1 MLLYGRFLVTKLR
14 TSINSLFDCYKYL
27 FIFTIVVIIN
37 NNISEEKIYIGRTA
51 LRIILFNLI
60 SNAVK
65 YSDEY
70 GSINIGSEKGYI
82 YIENTYENKSSIDI
96 DKIFDVN
103 FDLSKKNS
111 NGLGLYIVS
120 SLLKNYKIKYRAT
133 QGDSSFKF
141 EIELNR

>member
-1 MLLYGRFLVTKLR
+1 MLLYGRF
-14 TSINSLFDCYKYL
+14 
-27 FIFTIVVIIN
+27 
-37 NNISEEKIYIGRTA
+37 
-51 LRIILFNLI
+51 
-60 SNAVK
+60 
-65 YSDEY
+65 Y
-70 GSINIGSEKGYI
+70 GSINIGSEKGDR

-103 FDLSKKNS
+103 FDLSKKNLKKNR

>member
-1 MLLYGRFLVTKLR
+1 M
-14 TSINSLFDCYKYL
+14 
-27 FIFTIVVIIN
+27 VVMIN

-51 LRIILFNLI
+51 LRIIISNLI

-70 GSINIGSEKGYI
+70 GSINIGLEKGYI

-120 SLLKNYKIKYRAT
+120 SLLKNYKIKYRIT